1 MCLLRKFE
9 MDLREIHF
17 PDTVQRI
24 VLSFDQ
30 YMFITRDGTV
40 PGRHMA
46 MVKIEIVDGLIMKR
60 FECKAAGPVLSTRRT
75 SARDTSE
82 LSSRP
87 EGVSP
92 ERRDMALDFQAA

>member
-1 MCLLRKFE
+1 

-46 MVKIEIVDGLIMKR
+46 MVRIDGMSVELFDGLIIEEIRM
-60 FECKAAGPVLSTRRT
+60 
-75 SARDTSE
+75 
-82 LSSRP
+82 
-87 EGVSP
+87 
-92 ERRDMALDFQAA
+92 